1 MEIIELL
8 NDHIEDELED
18 ACTYARLALEYKERD
33 PDVAKLFWELSNEEV
48 SHMDRLH
55 KAVVTKIDQYRREH
69 GEAPAGMTAL
79 YDYLHRRQMDKA
91 GKVAALQ
98 GRYKR

>member
-8 NDHIEDELED
+8 YEHIEEELED

-33 PDVAKLFWELSNEEV
+33 PDVAKLFADLSNEEV
-48 SHMDRLH
+48 GHMDRLH
-55 KAVVTKIDQYRREH
+55 KAVVVKIDQYRRDH
-69 GEAPAGMTAL
+69 GNAPVGMAAM
-79 YDYLHRRQMDKA
+79 YDYLHRRQLDKM

>member
-8 NDHIEDELED
+8 SDHIEDELED
-18 ACTYARLALEYKERD
+18 ACNYARLALEYKD
-33 PDVAKLFWELSNEEV
+33 KDQDVAKLFWDLSNEEIG
-48 SHMDRLH
+48 HMDRLH

-69 GEAPAGMTAL
+69 GEAPTGMTAL

>member
-8 NDHIEDELED
+8 SDHIEDELED
-18 ACTYARLALEYKERD
+18 ACTYAQLALEYKERD

-55 KAVVTKIDQYRREH
+55 RAVVTKIEQYRREH
-69 GEAPAGMTAL
+69 GEAPTGMTAL